1 MAPDAQPLKAERAY
15 RRVTSPI
22 ADYAIIGDCRSA
34 ALVSKDGSIDWLCL
48 PSFSSPSVFAAIL
61 DPQVGG
67 RFSIAPEGEFTS
79 ERRYVG
85 QTAVLETTFET
96 ATGSVRLT
104 DAMIIGGSAHNLE
117 PRREIVRL
125 VEGLSGSVVLDVRW
139 QPRPNYGRGQFRLR
153 RRGDDWA
160 CAWRDELLL
169 LRSECEL
176 HGNGSG
182 AAARIEVKAGE
193 RLSFS
198 LSYDKGE
205 MAVRLPLGARA
216 IDRVDRTAAW
226 WHEWAGACSC
236 AGPWRE
242 AVLRSAVT
250 LKLMTFALSGAVI
263 AAPTTSLPEWIGG
276 ERNWDYRYCWLRDA
290 ALTMRAFTGLG
301 LRREA
306 DAFLR
311 WLLHATALTRP
322 RLRVVY
328 DVYGRARL
336 PEAELTHL
344 DGYADSKPVRIGNGA
359 YDQTQLDV
367 YGGVIA
373 AAAEFVETGG
383 RLQKDQ
389 LKLLAGFGR
398 TVCDIWRG
406 PDNGIWEM
414 RDRKRHHSFS
424 KLMCWVALDRL
435 LALNRQQE
443 MDIPVARFEKER
455 AAIAEAIDTHG
466 FNTILS
472 SYVGEFDGARVDAS
486 LLLMPCLSYGGPADP
501 RQRSTFERIEERLG
515 RDGLMYRY
523 EAADDAM
530 SSPEGAFGICSF
542 WAVENLAR
550 RGEVERAERRFER
563 ILGRANDLGL
573 FAEEIDPESGAALG
587 NFPQA
592 FTHVGLINAA
602 LAIEREKRSSR

>member
-1 MAPDAQPLKAERAY
+1 MAAVAQPREADEKGPR
-15 RRVTSPI
+15 TSPI
-22 ADYAIIGDCRSA
+22 SDYATIGDCRSA
-34 ALVSKDGSIDWLCL
+34 ALVSKGGSIDWLCL

-67 RFSIAPEGEFTS
+67 RFSMSPEAEFTCS
-79 ERRYVG
+79 RRYVG
-85 QTAVLETTFET
+85 QTPVLETTFET

-104 DAMIIGGSAHNLE
+104 DAMIIGGSARNLE

-125 VEGLSGSVVLDVRW
+125 VEGLQGPVVLDLRW
-139 QPRPNYGRGQFRLR
+139 QPRPDYARGRFKLR
-153 RRGDDWA
+153 RRGHDWA
-160 CAWRDELLL
+160 CTWGNELLL
-169 LRSECEL
+169 LRSDQEL
-176 HGNGSG
+176 HGTGSDVTG
-182 AAARIEVKAGE
+182 RIEVRAGE

-198 LSYDKGE
+198 LSHEKGE
-205 MAVRLPLGARA
+205 IAVRLPLGRDA
-216 IDRVDRTAAW
+216 IDRVERTAAW
-226 WHEWAGACSC
+226 WQGWADGCSC
-236 AGPWRE
+236 TGPWRD

-250 LKLMTFALSGAVI
+250 LKLMTFALSGAVV

-276 ERNWDYRYCWLRDA
+276 TRNWDYRYCWLRDA

-344 DGYADSKPVRIGNGA
+344 EGYADSRPVRIGNGA

-373 AAAEFVETGG
+373 AAADFVETGG
-383 RLQKDQ
+383 TLQRDQ

-398 TVCDIWRG
+398 TVCEIWRN

-435 LALNRQQE
+435 LALSGMQE
-443 MDIPVARFEKER
+443 MDIPAGRFEEER
-455 AAIAEAIDTHG
+455 AAIAEAIDTRG
-466 FNTILS
+466 FNENLS
-472 SYVGEFDGARVDAS
+472 SYVGQFEGDRLDAS
-486 LLLMPCLSYGGPADP
+486 LLLMPCLGYGDPADP
-501 RQRSTFERIEERLG
+501 RQRSTFERIDERLSV
-515 RDGLMYRY
+515 DGLMYRY
-523 EAADDAM
+523 EPASDGL
-530 SSPEGAFGICSF
+530 SGPEGAFGICSF

-550 RGEVERAERRFER
+550 RGEVERAERRFEQ
-563 ILGRANDLGL
+563 ILERANDLGL
-573 FAEEIDPESGAALG
+573 FAEEIDPETGAALG

-602 LAIEREKRSSR
+602 LAIEREKGTSR